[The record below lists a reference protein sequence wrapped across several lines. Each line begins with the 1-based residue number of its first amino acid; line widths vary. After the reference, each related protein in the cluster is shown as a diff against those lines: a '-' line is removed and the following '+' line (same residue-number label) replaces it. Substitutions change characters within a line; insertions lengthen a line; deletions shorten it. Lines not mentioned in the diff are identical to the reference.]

1 MAERNTEALVQ
12 NLKQLVNVQEQ
23 IIANQEAY
31 IDNLKQQIECYEK
44 MIDILNVERKP
55 EDNHGI
61 ERMTFGAK

>member
-1 MAERNTEALVQ
+1 MEEKMIQ
-12 NLKQLVNVQEQ
+12 NLKQLVDVQEQ

-44 MIDILNVERKP
+44 MIDILKGGEKEH

>member
-1 MAERNTEALVQ
+1 MEERDTEAFIQ
-12 NLKQLVNVQEQ
+12 NLKQLVDVQEQ

-44 MIDILNVERKP
+44 MIDIMKSEREP